1 MNASLVSIHT
11 KSESDYI
18 TDRIE
23 SFGDVK
29 HVWLGGNDEK
39 EEGIWM

>member
-18 TDRIE
+18 TEKIIL
-23 SFGDVK
+23 FGNVK
-29 HVWLGGNDEK
+29 HIWLGGYDEK